1 MLGSPVE
8 HRNLHYYK
16 PRLASLFSHAGPLCE
31 ERGVEA
37 QSLSGPILVR
47 EPGQG
52 PETAA
57 STTFHPDAAEEG
69 SELWEPVHHAGQ
81 RYFQV
86 CSWAVVPPDGTH
98 RATSL

>member
-8 HRNLHYYK
+8 HSTLHCYN

-52 PETAA
+52 LEIAA
-57 STTFHPDAAEEG
+57 STAH
-69 SELWEPVHHAGQ
+69 
-81 RYFQV
+81 
-86 CSWAVVPPDGTH
+86 
-98 RATSL
+98 